1 MVAMFKDQLL
11 ALKSLY
17 LKMLLWNTAIFNSKN
32 ASLQDF
38 YHADFLALFWQLLRI
53 EDGTN

>member
-17 LKMLLWNTAIFNSKN
+17 LKMLLWNAAYFNSKN
-32 ASLQDF
+32 APKT
-38 YHADFLALFWQLLRI
+38 YHADFLASF
-53 EDGTN
+53 DNC